1 MDTGLIHYSIK
12 LYYYYYYYYCCCYL
26 FIYFIGKDPEGCYSL
41 QVFVILRQC
50 LNSCWSDGV
59 YLTSLVHK
67 FWKLTLQVRE
77 GGRKGGRREGGRER
91 EREGG
96 REGERKGG
104 RGVGEF

>member
-77 GGRKGGRREGGRER
+77 GGKEGGREGGRE
-91 EREGG
+91 EG
-96 REGERKGG
+96 REGG
-104 RGVGEF
+104 RGVGEFY

>member
-1 MDTGLIHYSIK
+1 M
-12 LYYYYYYYYCCCYL
+12 
-26 FIYFIGKDPEGCYSL
+26 YFIGKDPEGCYSL

-77 GGRKGGRREGGRER
+77 GGREGGRE
-91 EREGG
+91 EGG
-96 REGERKGG
+96 REEGREGEEGG
-104 RGVGEF
+104 REKRREFY